1 LLCKH
6 IYEFFQSIP
15 GGCRA
20 VNPPL
25 VAAAGVTYAQA
36 SENTHNKDVAMLA
49 ALKGYPTSVRLLLA
63 TTFTLTVARAI
74 TLPYLVVYLAENF
87 QLAVGQIGLLI
98 GGALIVASLLSLYG
112 GHLVDTVR
120 NHTLVSASSLV
131 FAMAFVAAI
140 ASRSA
145 LLFFLCLVLIN
156 LALAVVD
163 IAAKAGFCAL
173 LPVAQRAEVFAIKY
187 TLSNIG
193 YAVGPMLGVAMLEFD
208 DHLPFIASALTGLG
222 MCLAYWRLGDRGL
235 QASAQEQPSA
245 GFAQVALG
253 LARDRRLVC
262 FTLGGVLSAVVFGQ
276 FTAYLSQYLVVTS
289 SASEAARLVGYLVT
303 TNAVTVI
310 ALQYLIGRRIGRQQL
325 MPWLL
330 AGMALFI
337 AGLLGFAMAGSV
349 VAWCLAMLVFT
360 LGEIIVIPAEY
371 MFIDLIAPEHL
382 RGVYYGAQ
390 NLSNLGAALGPVMVG
405 FALGRW
411 WPGVIF
417 YLLVMSVILAG
428 VFYWLGT
435 RRG

>member
-1 LLCKH
+1 
-6 IYEFFQSIP
+6 
-15 GGCRA
+15 
-20 VNPPL
+20 
-25 VAAAGVTYAQA
+25 
-36 SENTHNKDVAMLA
+36 MLA

>member
-1 LLCKH
+1 
-6 IYEFFQSIP
+6 
-15 GGCRA
+15 
-20 VNPPL
+20 
-25 VAAAGVTYAQA
+25 
-36 SENTHNKDVAMLA
+36 MLA
-49 ALKGYPTSVRLLLA
+49 AMKGYPASVRLLLA
-63 TTFTLTVARAI
+63 TTFSLTVARAI
-74 TLPYLVVYLAENF
+74 TLPYLVVYLADNF
-87 QLAVGQIGLLI
+87 QLSVGQIGLLI

-120 NHTLVSASSLV
+120 NHTLVSASTLV
-131 FAMAFVAAI
+131 FALAFVIAI
-140 ASRSA
+140 ASRSVW
-145 LLFFLCLVLIN
+145 LFFPCLVLIN

-173 LPVAQRAEVFAIKY
+173 LPGEQRAEVFAIKY
-187 TLSNIG
+187 TLSNVG
-193 YAVGPMLGVAMLEFD
+193 YAVGPLLGVAMLELD

-222 MCLAYWRLGDRGL
+222 MGLAYWRLGDRGL
-235 QASAQEQPSA
+235 QASAQVPPGA
-245 GFAQVALG
+245 GFSQVALG

-390 NLSNLGAALGPVMVG
+390 NLSNLGAARGPVMVG

>member
-1 LLCKH
+1 
-6 IYEFFQSIP
+6 
-15 GGCRA
+15 
-20 VNPPL
+20 
-25 VAAAGVTYAQA
+25 
-36 SENTHNKDVAMLA
+36 MLA

-120 NHTLVSASSLV
+120 NHTLVSASTLV

-235 QASAQEQPSA
+235 QASAQEQQSA

-349 VAWCLAMLVFT
+349 MAWCLAMLVFT

>member
-1 LLCKH
+1 
-6 IYEFFQSIP
+6 
-15 GGCRA
+15 
-20 VNPPL
+20 
-25 VAAAGVTYAQA
+25 
-36 SENTHNKDVAMLA
+36 MLA
-49 ALKGYPTSVRLLLA
+49 ALKGYPSSVRLLLA
-63 TTFTLTVARAI
+63 TTFTLTVARAL
-74 TLPYLVVYLAENF
+74 TLPYLVVYLADDF
-87 QLAVGQIGLLI
+87 QLPVGQIGLLI

-112 GHLVDTVR
+112 GHLVDTLR
-120 NHTLVSASSLV
+120 NHTLVSASTLV
-131 FAMAFVAAI
+131 FALAFVVAI
-140 ASRSA
+140 ASRSVW
-145 LLFFLCLVLIN
+145 LFFTCLVLIN

-173 LPVAQRAEVFAIKY
+173 LPVEQRAEVFAIKY
-187 TLSNIG
+187 TLSNVG
-193 YAVGPMLGVAMLEFD
+193 YAVGPLLGVAMLELD

-245 GFAQVALG
+245 GFSQVALG

-411 WPGVIF
+411 WPGVVF

>member
-1 LLCKH
+1 
-6 IYEFFQSIP
+6 
-15 GGCRA
+15 
-20 VNPPL
+20 
-25 VAAAGVTYAQA
+25 
-36 SENTHNKDVAMLA
+36 MLA
-49 ALKGYPTSVRLLLA
+49 ALKGYPASVRLLLA
-63 TTFTLTVARAI
+63 TTFTLTVARAL
-74 TLPYLVVYLAENF
+74 TLPYLVVYLADNF
-87 QLAVGQIGLLI
+87 QLAVGHIGLLI

-120 NHTLVSASSLV
+120 NHTLVSASTLV
-131 FAMAFVAAI
+131 FALAFVAAI

-145 LLFFLCLVLIN
+145 LLFFFCLVLIN

-187 TLSNIG
+187 TLSNVG

-235 QASAQEQPSA
+235 QASPLEQPA
-245 GFAQVALG
+245 VGFAQVALG

-390 NLSNLGAALGPVMVG
+390 NLSNLGAALGPVLVG

-411 WPGVIF
+411 WPGVVF
-417 YLLVMSVILAG
+417 YLLVLSVILAG

-435 RRG
+435 RKG

>member
-1 LLCKH
+1 
-6 IYEFFQSIP
+6 
-15 GGCRA
+15 
-20 VNPPL
+20 
-25 VAAAGVTYAQA
+25 
-36 SENTHNKDVAMLA
+36 MLA
-49 ALKGYPTSVRLLLA
+49 ALKGYPASVRLLLT
-63 TTFTLTVARAI
+63 TTFTLTVARAL
-74 TLPYLVVYLAENF
+74 TLPYLVVYLADNF
-87 QLAVGQIGLLI
+87 QLPVGQIGLLI

-120 NHTLVSASSLV
+120 NHTLVSASTLV
-131 FAMAFVAAI
+131 FALAFMVAV
-140 ASRSA
+140 ASRSVW
-145 LLFFLCLVLIN
+145 LFFTCLVLIN

-173 LPVAQRAEVFAIKY
+173 LPVEQRAEVFAIKY
-187 TLSNIG
+187 TLSNVG
-193 YAVGPMLGVAMLEFD
+193 YAVGPLLGVAMLELD

-222 MCLAYWRLGDRGL
+222 MCMAYWRLGDRGL
-235 QASAQEQPSA
+235 QASAQEQPSV
-245 GFAQVALG
+245 GFRQVALG

-337 AGLLGFAMAGSV
+337 AGLLGFAMAGSI

>member
-1 LLCKH
+1 
-6 IYEFFQSIP
+6 
-15 GGCRA
+15 
-20 VNPPL
+20 
-25 VAAAGVTYAQA
+25 
-36 SENTHNKDVAMLA
+36 MLA
-49 ALKGYPTSVRLLLA
+49 ALKGYPASVRLLLT
-63 TTFTLTVARAI
+63 TTFTLTVARAL
-74 TLPYLVVYLAENF
+74 TLPYLVVYLADNF
-87 QLAVGQIGLLI
+87 QLPVGQIGLLI

-120 NHTLVSASSLV
+120 NHTLVSASTLA
-131 FAMAFVAAI
+131 FALAFMVAV
-140 ASRSA
+140 ASRSVW
-145 LLFFLCLVLIN
+145 LFFTCLVLIN

-173 LPVAQRAEVFAIKY
+173 LPVEQRAEVFAIKY
-187 TLSNIG
+187 TLSNVG
-193 YAVGPMLGVAMLEFD
+193 YAVGPLLGVAMLELD
-208 DHLPFIASALTGLG
+208 NHLPFIASALTGLG
-222 MCLAYWRLGDRGL
+222 MCMAYWRLGDRGL
-235 QASAQEQPSA
+235 QASAQEQPSV
-245 GFAQVALG
+245 GFSQVALG

-325 MPWLL
+325 MPWLM

-337 AGLLGFAMAGSV
+337 AGLLGFAMAGSI

-390 NLSNLGAALGPVMVG
+390 NLSNLGAALGPVLVG

-411 WPGVIF
+411 
-417 YLLVMSVILAG
+417 
-428 VFYWLGT
+428 
-435 RRG
+435 

>member
-1 LLCKH
+1 
-6 IYEFFQSIP
+6 
-15 GGCRA
+15 
-20 VNPPL
+20 
-25 VAAAGVTYAQA
+25 
-36 SENTHNKDVAMLA
+36 MLA
-49 ALKGYPTSVRLLLA
+49 AMKGYPASVRLLLA
-63 TTFTLTVARAI
+63 TTFSLTVARAI
-74 TLPYLVVYLAENF
+74 TLPYLVVYLADNF
-87 QLAVGQIGLLI
+87 QLSVGQIGLLI

-120 NHTLVSASSLV
+120 NHTLVSASTLV
-131 FAMAFVAAI
+131 FALAFVIAI
-140 ASRSA
+140 ASRSVW
-145 LLFFLCLVLIN
+145 LFFTCLVLIN

-173 LPVAQRAEVFAIKY
+173 LPVEQRAEVFAIKY
-187 TLSNIG
+187 TLSNVG
-193 YAVGPMLGVAMLEFD
+193 YAVGPLLGVAMLELD

-235 QASAQEQPSA
+235 QASAQVQPSA
-245 GFAQVALG
+245 GFSQVALG

>member
-1 LLCKH
+1 
-6 IYEFFQSIP
+6 
-15 GGCRA
+15 
-20 VNPPL
+20 
-25 VAAAGVTYAQA
+25 
-36 SENTHNKDVAMLA
+36 MLA
-49 ALKGYPTSVRLLLA
+49 ALKGYPASVRLLLA
-63 TTFTLTVARAI
+63 TTFTLTVARAL
-74 TLPYLVVYLAENF
+74 TLPYLVVYLADNF
-87 QLAVGQIGLLI
+87 QLAVGHIGLLI

-120 NHTLVSASSLV
+120 NHTLVSASTLV
-131 FAMAFVAAI
+131 FALAFVAAI

-145 LLFFLCLVLIN
+145 LLFFFCLVLIN

-187 TLSNIG
+187 TLNNVG
-193 YAVGPMLGVAMLEFD
+193 YAVGPMLGVAMLALD

-235 QASAQEQPSA
+235 QASTPEQPAA

-349 VAWCLAMLVFT
+349 MGWCLAMLVFT

>member
-1 LLCKH
+1 
-6 IYEFFQSIP
+6 
-15 GGCRA
+15 
-20 VNPPL
+20 
-25 VAAAGVTYAQA
+25 
-36 SENTHNKDVAMLA
+36 MLA
-49 ALKGYPTSVRLLLA
+49 VIRGYPASIRLLLA
-63 TTFTLTVARAI
+63 TTFTLTVARAL
-74 TLPYLVVYLAENF
+74 TLPYLVVYLSDNF
-87 QLAVGQIGLLI
+87 QLGVGQIGLLI

-120 NHTLVSASSLV
+120 NHTLVSASTLV
-131 FAMAFVAAI
+131 FALAFIVAM
-140 ASRSA
+140 ASRVA

-173 LPVAQRAEVFAIKY
+173 LPVEQRAEVFAIKY
-187 TLSNIG
+187 TLSNVG
-193 YAVGPMLGVAMLEFD
+193 YAVGPMLGVALLELD
-208 DHLPFIASALTGLG
+208 DHLPFTASAFIGLG
-222 MCLAYWRLGDRGL
+222 MCLAYWRLGDRALHARTTAQPG
-235 QASAQEQPSA
+235 AS
-245 GFAQVALG
+245 FAQVALG

-349 VAWCLAMLVFT
+349 LAWCLAMLVFT

-390 NLSNLGAALGPVMVG
+390 NLSNLGAALGPVLVG

-411 WPGVIF
+411 WPGVVF

-428 VFYWLGT
+428 VFYGLGT